1 MLKVA
6 ITGGAGYLGR
16 GFLRRIHT
24 GGLDWSPTVI
34 SRDEAKHSR
43 VLARY
48 PGTRIVRADVSES
61 VDNLTRIFT
70 GHDIVIHAAANKLVD
85 IGELHAWEVV
95 KNNIIGSRN
104 VAEAAARAGVGQ
116 VIGISSDKAV
126 QPVNVYGMTK
136 SVMERLF
143 QEADSWGDTQFTCAR
158 YGNVVGSTI
167 SIATYFRE
175 QLERDGFIQVT
186 NPAMSRYYFGVDSAI
201 DLVVW
206 TLTYAQRGSVAIP
219 SDMKAMTVADF
230 AAVALEKTWKDAAE
244 MADDPQ
250 VYVIGERP
258 GEKLHE
264 ALLHEQESVRVLPYG
279 SWTGFP
285 GEVHQPYQ
293 LRPPGEVVRQRSN
306 AFSLS
311 SACPSGGWMTGPEM
325 LALVQDSLSV

>member
-6 ITGGAGYLGR
+6 ILGGAGYLGR
-16 GFLRRIHT
+16 GFLRRIQAE
-24 GGLDWSPTVI
+24 GLPWDPTVI
-34 SRDEAKHSR
+34 SRDESKHSR

-48 PGTRIVRADVSES
+48 PGTRIIRADVSES

-95 KNNIIGSRN
+95 KNNIVGSMN
-104 VAEAAARAGVGQ
+104 VAQAAHRAGVGQ

-201 DLVVW
+201 DLVVS
-206 TLTYAQRGSVAIP
+206 TLNSARRGSVAIP
-219 SDMKAMTVADF
+219 RKMQAMTVADF
-230 AAVALEKTWKDAAE
+230 AAVALDRPFDPKDAK
-244 MADDPQ
+244 
-250 VYVIGERP
+250 VKIVGERP

-264 ALLHEQESVRVLPYG
+264 ALLHEQESVRVLLG
-279 SWTGFP
+279 DGGQGFY
-285 GEVHQPYQ
+285 E
-293 LRPPGEVVRQRSN
+293 LRPPGEIHRTRED